1 MRGGGSESPV
11 SVSAMFR
18 THLKLTRVVL
28 AIYLVISKLL
38 SHARDTRQ
46 PERTFHTLPSVP
58 STVPLRP
65 YTGPTHPCDNTRTSS
80 MLCYERVEQVLPT
93 WEQQQHQQTPAVT
106 DKGR

>member
-1 MRGGGSESPV
+1 MYGGSESPV

-46 PERTFHTLPSVP
+46 PEKTLPSVP
-58 STVPLRP
+58 STAHHPH
-65 YTGPTHPCDNTRTSS
+65 TGPTHPCDNTRTSS